1 MKELRTL
8 AGVLSLATLT
18 LFVYGAFAP
27 SGAALASPAIQITH
41 PNPGA
46 IVQGNVTVSVAYRSA
61 SGAKITDLV
70 LYVDKA
76 QYASVKLATPATEG
90 TYTFVWN
97 TTGLPA
103 GAHTLTAVAYDA
115 QGNPGDV
122 AVSVYVDPQS
132 SGVDVQAPTVKLT
145 SPASGSVVRGIV
157 TLIANALDNAKVNM
171 VLFQLNGRLL
181 FATNHPP
188 YRYDLDTTKYPNGP
202 HTIKVYAYDASDNC
216 GESTPVVINVDNPS
230 GRTLPNERPSQLA
243 GSAAVQAKT
252 PAAGTQAAPAP
263 ATKPVTAPPSEYQP
277 SVEMARKGIP
287 QLPAVP
293 AASAPRQASARTT
306 PPVVAQPQPS
316 VASRYPDLVVP
327 RSQVTRSTGLAAPTS
342 SVTPKATPRPVASA
356 PTAPKAGVTM
366 TDAPRHSS
374 AQAFTMAR
382 AHRDAAPAMELRH
395 VASTSVEMA
404 TPHGGSNLSVTGPA
418 ADAAPSSR
426 SMPGTTEFAA
436 SQTRA
441 SMPTPTA
448 RTRPMV
454 AAATPTQG
462 GVTLS
467 NTAAPR
473 QDAPSFASASQ
484 RPAAPNSALLPLVD
498 PARTM
503 PELVAAVASLPC
515 SILFPDA
522 ESSRLDEP
530 AADTAPSAPKAAPL
544 TVDAGAPVTQV
555 VAIATDG
562 TVAHLGTAALGAVSA
577 RTTEP
582 DGAVMPILSPGTAS
596 PTATRVAAR
605 PASTSVAPTAVAAR
619 ATMPAGSTSQPA
631 VSTPGAEGSGVMMVL
646 MDKRTR
652 RAVPLAVIQ
661 PQTSEPSAQAAPA
674 VQPRK
679 APRKQLVVAPKSG
692 EPVSIVY
699 NGKPV
704 NFQKVDPF
712 IHGGMTLA
720 PFRHI
725 IEMEGGVVLWN
736 NLIKQVQATS
746 DGRRIQFTIGNA
758 EALVNGQS
766 VQMAAPPFLKQGRTI
781 VPVSFLRDALD
792 VVVEYDPQTGRVTIA
807 AK

>member
-1 MKELRTL
+1 VKELRTL
-8 AGVLSLATLT
+8 ACILSLATLT

-27 SGAALASPAIQITH
+27 SGAALASPAVQITH

-46 IVQGNVTVSVAYRSA
+46 LVQGNVTVSVAYRSA
-61 SGAKITDLV
+61 SGAKITDLE

-76 QYASVKLATPATEG
+76 RYTSVKLATPATEG

-97 TTGLPA
+97 TAGLPA
-103 GAHTLTAVAYDA
+103 GVHTLTAIAYDA

-132 SGVDVQAPTVKLT
+132 SGMDLQAPTVKLS

-243 GSAAVQAKT
+243 GSTANIAK
-252 PAAGTQAAPAP
+252 APAP
-263 ATKPVTAPPSEYQP
+263 TGKPVTAPSSEPQP

-287 QLPAVP
+287 QLPTVP
-293 AASAPRQASARTT
+293 AASTSPQAAARTT
-306 PPVVAQPQPS
+306 SPVVARPQPS

-327 RSQVTRSTGLAAPTS
+327 RSQMARSNALAAPTS
-342 SVTPKATPRPVASA
+342 SVTPNATPRPVASA
-356 PTAPKAGVTM
+356 PTAPKPSVMM
-366 TDAPRHSS
+366 TDAARPSGSRTF
-374 AQAFTMAR
+374 AMAR
-382 AHRDAAPAMELRH
+382 AHQDTTPSMELRH
-395 VASTSVEMA
+395 VASPTVGTT
-404 TPHGGSNLSVTGPA
+404 TPRVGPSLTVSGSA
-418 ADAAPSSR
+418 ADSTPSGASAL
-426 SMPGTTEFAA
+426 GTTDFAA
-436 SQTRA
+436 SGTRDSA
-441 SMPTPTA
+441 PAMAA
-448 RTRPMV
+448 RTQPMV
-454 AAATPTQG
+454 AAASPAPG
-462 GVTLS
+462 DVTLS
-467 NTAAPR
+467 NMAASR
-473 QDAPSFASASQ
+473 QDAPSFASADQ
-484 RPAAPNSALLPLVD
+484 RPAAPNAALLPLVD

-503 PELVAAVASLPC
+503 PELVATVASLPC
-515 SILFPDA
+515 SILFPGA

-530 AADTAPSAPKAAPL
+530 AADTAASAQSVAPVA
-544 TVDAGAPVTQV
+544 VDAGAPVTQV

-562 TVAHLGTAALGAVSA
+562 TIAHLGSAALGTVPT
-577 RTTEP
+577 RITEP
-582 DGAVMPILSPGTAS
+582 NGAVMPVLSPGTTA
-596 PTATRVAAR
+596 PAATRIAAR
-605 PASTSVAPTAVAAR
+605 PASTSVAPTAVAPR
-619 ATMPAGSTSQPA
+619 TTMPAGSTSQPA
-631 VSTPGAEGSGVMMVL
+631 VSTPGTDGSGVMMVL

-661 PQTSEPSAQAAPA
+661 PQASEPSAQAAPA
-674 VQPRK
+674 AHSRK

-692 EPVSIVY
+692 QPVSIVY

-704 NFQKVDPF
+704 RFQEVDPF
-712 IHGGMTLA
+712 INAGMTLA

-725 IEMEGGVVLWN
+725 MEMEGGVVLWN
-736 NLIKQVQATS
+736 NLIKQVQATT

-758 EALVNGQS
+758 EALVNDQP
-766 VQMAAPPFLKQGRTI
+766 VQMDVAPFLKQGRAI